1 MQLFYI
7 SVIPC
12 LELQMSSFKYFGCC
26 LTFKTLQHGVCRQG
40 SCFCLHPEL
49 QFCLTDFLNIFI
61 KPVGA
66 KTKPRRIQGV
76 WEHFPLEIFF
86 TSQGSEIASELRSVF
101 NQNISTICV
110 LSVISVALYSA
121 TKHGHH
127 IDVVSAIAAL
137 RHSLSQAE
145 RARTTDQNDGKIHAK
160 IGLTCNQMG
169 IFLYPAHTKEGGL
182 SSLDQNFR
190 GAIAPVAPMV
200 PPPLHKSKCVYS
212 FSTSYLQV
220 QVLITAC

>member
-1 MQLFYI
+1 MHRSMVVRRESVGSPRFYHFELARADKRIDDKEVYTWTHQDHVSSCDSLPWRFTTVVQLFYI

-26 LTFKTLQHGVCRQG
+26 LTFKTLQHGVCCQG

-49 QFCLTDFLNIFI
+49 QFCLTDFLNIFM
-61 KPVGA
+61 GA

-86 TSQGSEIASELRSVF
+86 TIQGSEIASELRSVF

-127 IDVVSAIAAL
+127 VDVVSAIAFSVT
-137 RHSLSQAE
+137 HSVRQSEQE
-145 RARTTDQNDGKIHAK
+145 RQIRTTVKFMQ
-160 IGLTCNQMG
+160 
-169 IFLYPAHTKEGGL
+169 
-182 SSLDQNFR
+182 R
-190 GAIAPVAPMV
+190 
-200 PPPLHKSKCVYS
+200 
-212 FSTSYLQV
+212 
-220 QVLITAC
+220 